1 MAETTPVPLGTAAY
15 LLGSGSRDASATP
28 GVSPQRHEV
37 SEHPV
42 RKMSRLEKE
51 RFSVMSSNAVK
62 KKKKDLNPLTV
73 QRGLI
78 LDRWMNREVVGCLIK
93 EYLFKMQL

>member
-62 KKKKDLNPLTV
+62 KKK
-73 QRGLI
+73 R
-78 LDRWMNREVVGCLIK
+78 
-93 EYLFKMQL
+93 FKSTHCPKRPHPRQVDEQGGGGVFN